1 MVKNVYEISIKELEE
16 YLKKR
21 KATEKVKKVVTPKK
35 EKQPI
40 SQKLSKIIS
49 SSGKVINYPKK
60 LLSIAKMR
68 DEELDLSTT
77 PGKLK
82 LTFAELFERRLKSLS
97 GKKTRIRVKID
108 ADVRQ
113 SFGVTSNLE
122 SKSWGP
128 FEILIPKLSLSD
140 MYKLFIYLLRNNG
153 FSVLST
159 QTIEEVGAQ

>member
-1 MVKNVYEISIKELEE
+1 MVKNVYEMSIKELEE

-21 KATEKVKKVVTPKK
+21 KATEKAQKVVTPKK

-128 FEILIPKLSLSD
+128 FEILIPKLPLSD